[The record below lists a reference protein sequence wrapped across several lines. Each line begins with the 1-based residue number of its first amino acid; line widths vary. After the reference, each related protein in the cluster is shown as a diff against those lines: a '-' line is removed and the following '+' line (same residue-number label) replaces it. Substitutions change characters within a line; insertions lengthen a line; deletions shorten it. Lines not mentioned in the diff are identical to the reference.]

1 MKLKLNVSTRIFGGF
16 ALVLILSI
24 ATFVASILGINAI
37 NAGMQDVTVRSV
49 PMLESSA
56 KLSNSLLQSQATLL
70 DLFNSDKLDYVE
82 KTEQSFIAL
91 KSTNQ
96 EAQKELVE
104 FTKDLPELNTLFSK
118 SVTSTKGFYS
128 AAETMLGL
136 HKQVLKGKANVTETA
151 TEFADMADEIVSF
164 TYDLEGIA
172 SSESSQTLILELT
185 EELENT
191 VEYANSALGTA
202 IKFEVMS
209 VQGIIKNSVNSIADK
224 LNQAAISDDLAGSE
238 ELDSINEAFVRFKA
252 ALVDSNNVLQQ
263 QLAVLKVREESLK
276 SLDQART
283 VSETVLQDLT
293 TFGQAVSAFTGT
305 IKEEAAKTVNNSQT
319 LILVMAAIV
328 IGISLAIS
336 FYVTKSIQTPLTK
349 AVKNIRQ
356 VSTGDLTVD
365 FGKHGNDEL
374 GILTSNMQDLVNN
387 LRSILNDIT
396 ESSNVLATSVE
407 ETSTICEHSFDN
419 VMKQK
424 EQTTLVTESLA
435 EMAES
440 VSSVSESINQT
451 LEVVETAHSEV
462 SKGETLLNSNIGAI
476 KNLDSSIE
484 SASEVIGQLNE
495 ETNNIGSVL
504 EVISGVAEQ
513 TNLLALNAAI
523 EAARAG
529 EQGRGFAVVADE
541 VRTLASRSHDS
552 TAEIHQLIERLLEG
566 VGKAVKTMEQS
577 QTETKQ
583 CVEGINNVGS
593 MLTSI
598 SHGIDN
604 IKSMSET
611 IASAAEEQSVAA
623 DTQKENVEA
632 IAGLAEQTA
641 SSAQENREAGHQL
654 AELAER
660 QRELVGRFTI

>member
-37 NAGMQDVTVRSV
+37 NADVQDVTVRSV

-70 DLFNSDKLDYVE
+70 DLFNSDKMDYIE
-82 KTEQSFIAL
+82 KNEASFQEQKKTNELAQQDLVSFTA
-91 KSTNQ
+91 
-96 EAQKELVE
+96 
-104 FTKDLPELNTLFSK
+104 DLPNLNELLQKAITSK
-118 SVTSTKGFYS
+118 KAFYAS
-128 AAETMLGL
+128 AQTILDL
-136 HKQVLKGKANVTETA
+136 HKQVLKGKAEVVETA
-151 TEFADMADEIVSF
+151 TEFADMADEIISF
-164 TYDLEGIA
+164 TYDLEGVA
-172 SSESSQTLILELT
+172 NTETSQNLITDLTL
-185 EELENT
+185 ELENT
-191 VEYANSALGTA
+191 VETANSAINTA

-209 VQGIIKNSVNSIADK
+209 LKSLVKGNISAITDK
-224 LNQAAISDDLAGSE
+224 LNQAANSSDLADSE
-238 ELDSINEAFVRFKA
+238 ELNSINDAYVRFQA
-252 ALVDSNNVLQQ
+252 ALVGSNNVLDQ
-263 QLAVLKVREESLK
+263 QLAVLKVREEALK
-276 SLDQART
+276 SLDAAREI
-283 VSETVLQDLT
+283 SSSALNDLT
-293 TFGQAVSAFTGT
+293 VFGQAVSEFTDSVE
-305 IKEEAAKTVNNSQT
+305 KDAATTVANSQT

-336 FYVTKSIQTPLTK
+336 FYVTRSIQTPLTK

-365 FGKHGNDEL
+365 FGKHGDDEL

-387 LRSILNDIT
+387 LRTILNDIT

-440 VSSVSESINQT
+440 VSSVSQSINQT
-451 LEVVETAHSEV
+451 LDVVETAHSEV

-604 IKSMSET
+604 IKGMSET

-623 DTQKENVEA
+623 NTQKENVEA